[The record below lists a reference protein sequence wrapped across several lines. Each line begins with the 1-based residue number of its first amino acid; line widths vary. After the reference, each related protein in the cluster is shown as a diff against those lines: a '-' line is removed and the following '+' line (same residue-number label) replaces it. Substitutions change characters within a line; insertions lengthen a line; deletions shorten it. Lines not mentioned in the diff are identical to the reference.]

1 MSGGYSGRFSLKFL
15 CALVC
20 AFFAFSIAVNC
31 FESHDV
37 RADGWATAWFN
48 SQWDDADVGKV
59 GISSWGFNSGDVIQ
73 VTVASGSELFFNGC
87 EDGSVS
93 YISSDRTIEDDNL
106 ITVQFTYT
114 GGNVEF
120 SVKGTNISGAS
131 VWVSNVVLI
140 QAVAVDT
147 PTPEPTA
154 TPVPPTNTPV
164 PTKAPTNTPKP
175 DPTTAPT
182 QTQQETQATQATA
195 EADTTTDTSA
205 DTSDATTAVTE
216 SAAQTTTATVATSAS
231 VVMATETPT
240 VEETSI
246 LDEDGDGAADET
258 NADGTPVV
266 AALTATGSGG
276 SKGGPKK
283 SSGASWIWIVLL
295 IIAGGLL
302 YLRYRYLKKQEKL
315 DGSDLAIAFIPGV
328 PFLAEKFFGYLGPV
342 KSMNTSA
349 PVSEKSFNTA
359 NAMKEIKA
367 METSEKGIATGT
379 RPAVQKAPV
388 KRPADLSVNHSK
400 TVADAKM
407 AGTATAVKTASPAAK
422 TSAPKTSVKNSKK
435 EITADQF
442 AGREEAK
449 KILEER
455 RAAQAARVEQIRK
468 NAEARKAAA
477 AKDGTANA
485 EKKTVQQRPP
495 VKRPASL
502 SVNHAQA
509 VATGAA
515 VGTASKTAD
524 TTAKTAAN
532 TTAKTEPTATRPGSN
547 KPVEKT
553 EVKPI
558 GKIGVKSE
566 EKPAVKPEEKP
577 VYKAVSKPAE
587 KPVEKIVEKATAKPV
602 EQSKPAQRPGSAA
615 ASAVSVTAVAGD
627 KKENTTEK
635 KEKPMEH
642 NFTSAPQNGPVKRPK
657 AELTP
662 EQIAEREKA
671 KKLLEERRAAQA
683 ARVEEIRKNAEARKA
698 LVFEQNQLAE
708 EARKAEEARRAEEE
722 RLEREARK
730 AEEARI
736 AEEAAKAAELARQ
749 EEARKAEEAAKAAAI
764 AKAKAEAIAEEA
776 RRLQER
782 ARAAELERK
791 EAEAKKRE
799 EARRLEEARRAEEL
813 RRAEEARLEAEARAA
828 EEAKRREEIR
838 QAEEARIAE
847 EIRQA
852 QEARRIEEARKAE
865 ETRLAEA
872 ARLEAEARAAE
883 EARKAEEAR
892 SLAEAKAAERARQE
906 AAEAERAAAAA
917 KAQAEAKLAEAQR
930 AMEAAAAA
938 REAKAE
944 MNRKQSKTS
953 AFFKTTMASSDNTV
967 MPQISAISAAD
978 GYKEHLETK
987 AENKAKAD
995 ASKEKNP
1002 YNAYKGGIPTTS
1014 KVPDGAAKAA
1024 ERARASSNANQLG
1037 TILAGQSNNAGR
1049 PVWSAPGSN
1058 AAPFKESNDARKERI
1073 REQQKKIAEEKARKE
1088 AEEERARNPQPSYAD
1103 TAKTRKSAFFD
1114 RGYVRPENTNSESEE
1129 QSSAYDGIVRPSAI
1143 IDKERDFRNNPTA
1156 PAMGADVEGNRPPIM
1171 DPKAGAAP
1179 TALKPKPGFKPL
1191 NPNGSDN

>member
-15 CALVC
+15 CALIC

-31 FESHDV
+31 FDSLDV
-37 RADGWATAWFN
+37 RADSPSVDYDGYDNWGDGVNFQINLYDFAEGA
-48 SQWDDADVGKV
+48 DAVIR
-59 GISSWGFNSGDVIQ
+59 ISFPHKIDGGYNIWTPGNDYVERVDEYTLEISITYYSGAYIQGQ
-73 VTVASGSELFFNGC
+73 VTGTDIGKDSPSC
-87 EDGSVS
+87 SVPYYS
-93 YISSDRTIEDDNL
+93 AP
-106 ITVQFTYT
+106 YT
-114 GGNVEF
+114 P
-120 SVKGTNISGAS
+120 T
-131 VWVSNVVLI
+131 
-140 QAVAVDT
+140 DPPT

-164 PTKAPTNTPKP
+164 PTKAPDPTKA
-175 DPTTAPT
+175 PTTAPT

-195 EADTTTDTSA
+195 EADTATDTSA
-205 DTSDATTAVTE
+205 DTSDATTGVTE

-246 LDEDGDGAADET
+246 LDENGDGIADET

-342 KSMNTSA
+342 NSMNTSA

-367 METSEKGIATGT
+367 METSENGVATGT
-379 RPAVQKAPV
+379 RTAVQKAPV
-388 KRPADLSVNHSK
+388 KRPAELSVNHSK
-400 TVADAKM
+400 TVTEAKT

-422 TSAPKTSVKNSKK
+422 TSDPKTSVQNSKK

-477 AKDGTANA
+477 AKDGTVNA

-515 VGTASKTAD
+515 VGTDSKTAD
-524 TTAKTAAN
+524 TTAKTDAA
-532 TTAKTEPTATRPGSN
+532 ATRPGSN

-566 EKPAVKPEEKP
+566 EKPVDKT
-577 VYKAVSKPAE
+577 VSKPAE

-602 EQSKPAQRPGSAA
+602 EQSTPAQRPGSAA
-615 ASAVSVTAVAGD
+615 ASAGSVTAVAGD

-799 EARRLEEARRAEEL
+799 EARRLEEARRAEE
-813 RRAEEARLEAEARAA
+813 
-828 EEAKRREEIR
+828 
-838 QAEEARIAE
+838 
-847 EIRQA
+847 IRQA

-865 ETRLAEA
+865 EARLAEA

-953 AFFKTTMASSDNTV
+953 AFFKTTMATSDNAV

-1156 PAMGADVEGNRPPIM
+1156 PVMGADVEGNRPPIM

-1191 NPNGSDN
+1191 NPNGSNN

>member
-37 RADGWATAWFN
+37 RADG
-48 SQWDDADVGKV
+48 DVSV
-59 GISSWGFNSGDVIQ
+59 SVESWGGDEANMYVSVSGFSEGQNVDVTIS
-73 VTVASGSELFFNGC
+73 VSSEVYASGSAAVVVL
-87 EDGSVS
+87 EDGGELKLRIIGWNGDEGSPNGDRY
-93 YISSDRTIEDDNL
+93 YISLS
-106 ITVQFTYT
+106 
-114 GGNVEF
+114 
-120 SVKGTNISGAS
+120 GTNITGLSAS
-131 VWVSNVVLI
+131 VSEIVVSRNP
-140 QAVAVDT
+140 DPEPEPDPDPTNT
-147 PTPEPTA
+147 PTSEPTA
-154 TPVPPTNTPV
+154 TLTPTPKPTNTPV
-164 PTKAPTNTPKP
+164 PKPTNTPVPK
-175 DPTTAPT
+175 
-182 QTQQETQATQATA
+182 QTQPQATSAETAVGGGDAPADTPEATESTDA
-195 EADTTTDTSA
+195 TESASEVTETTTDVA
-205 DTSDATTAVTE
+205 
-216 SAAQTTTATVATSAS
+216 ATSAL
-231 VVMATETPT
+231 VLATETPT
-240 VEETSI
+240 VEESI
-246 LDEDGDGAADET
+246 ADEIGDSESEET

-276 SKGGPKK
+276 GKSGPKK
-283 SSGASWIWIVLL
+283 SSGASWIWIVIL

-367 METSEKGIATGT
+367 METSENGVATGT
-379 RPAVQKAPV
+379 RTAVQKAPV
-388 KRPADLSVNHSK
+388 KRPAELSVNHSK
-400 TVADAKM
+400 TVTEAKT
-407 AGTATAVKTASPAAK
+407 AGTATVVKTASPAAK
-422 TSAPKTSVKNSKK
+422 TSDSKTSVKNSKK
-435 EITADQF
+435 EITTDQF

-449 KILEER
+449 KLLEER

-524 TTAKTAAN
+524 TTAKTDAA
-532 TTAKTEPTATRPGSN
+532 ATRPGSN

-566 EKPAVKPEEKP
+566 EKPVD
-577 VYKAVSKPAE
+577 KAVSKPAE
-587 KPVEKIVEKATAKPV
+587 KPVEKNVEKATAKPV
-602 EQSKPAQRPGSAA
+602 EQSRPAQRPGSAA
-615 ASAVSVTAVAGD
+615 ASAGSVTAVAGD

-698 LVFEQNQLAE
+698 LIFEQNQLAE

-799 EARRLEEARRAEEL
+799 ETRKLEEARR
-813 RRAEEARLEAEARAA
+813 
-828 EEAKRREEIR
+828 
-838 QAEEARIAE
+838 AE

-852 QEARRIEEARKAE
+852 QEAKRIEEARKAE
-865 ETRLAEA
+865 EARLAEA

-953 AFFKTTMASSDNTV
+953 AFFKTTMATSDNAV

-1014 KVPDGAAKAA
+1014 KVPDGAANAA

-1179 TALKPKPGFKPL
+1179 TALKPKPGFKPM
-1191 NPNGSDN
+1191 NPNGSNN

>member
-37 RADGWATAWFN
+37 RADG
-48 SQWDDADVGKV
+48 DVSV
-59 GISSWGFNSGDVIQ
+59 SVESWGGDEANMYVSVSGFSEGQNVDVTIS
-73 VTVASGSELFFNGC
+73 VSSEVYASGSAAVVVL
-87 EDGSVS
+87 EDGGELKLRIIGWNGDEGSPNGDRY
-93 YISSDRTIEDDNL
+93 YISLS
-106 ITVQFTYT
+106 
-114 GGNVEF
+114 
-120 SVKGTNISGAS
+120 GTNITGLSAS
-131 VWVSNVVLI
+131 VSEIVVSRNP
-140 QAVAVDT
+140 DPEPEPDPDPTNT
-147 PTPEPTA
+147 PTSEPTA
-154 TPVPPTNTPV
+154 TLTPTPKPTNTPV
-164 PTKAPTNTPKP
+164 PKPTNTPVPK
-175 DPTTAPT
+175 
-182 QTQQETQATQATA
+182 QTQPQATSAETAVGGGDDPADTPEATESTDA
-195 EADTTTDTSA
+195 TESASEVTETTTDVA
-205 DTSDATTAVTE
+205 
-216 SAAQTTTATVATSAS
+216 ATSAL
-231 VVMATETPT
+231 VLATETPT
-240 VEETSI
+240 VEESI
-246 LDEDGDGAADET
+246 ADEIGDSESEET

-283 SSGASWIWIVLL
+283 SSGASWIWIVIL

-388 KRPADLSVNHSK
+388 KRPAELSVNHSK
-400 TVADAKM
+400 TVTEAKT
-407 AGTATAVKTASPAAK
+407 AGTATAVKTASPATK
-422 TSAPKTSVKNSKK
+422 TSDPKTSVQNSKK

-449 KILEER
+449 KLLEER

-485 EKKTVQQRPP
+485 EKKPVQQKPP

-524 TTAKTAAN
+524 TAAKKAANTTAN
-532 TTAKTEPTATRPGSN
+532 TTAKTAVSATRPGSN

-566 EKPAVKPEEKP
+566 EKPVD
-577 VYKAVSKPAE
+577 KAVSKPAE

-615 ASAVSVTAVAGD
+615 VSAGSVTAVAGD

-698 LVFEQNQLAE
+698 LIFEQNQLAE

-791 EAEAKKRE
+791 EAETKKRE
-799 EARRLEEARRAEEL
+799 EARKLEEARR
-813 RRAEEARLEAEARAA
+813 
-828 EEAKRREEIR
+828 
-838 QAEEARIAE
+838 AE

-865 ETRLAEA
+865 EARLAEA

-883 EARKAEEAR
+883 DARKAEEAR

-953 AFFKTTMASSDNTV
+953 AFFKTTMATSDNAV

-995 ASKEKNP
+995 ASTEKNP

-1179 TALKPKPGFKPL
+1179 TALKPKPGFKPM
-1191 NPNGSDN
+1191 NPNGSNN

>member
-1 MSGGYSGRFSLKFL
+1 MSGGYSGRFSLKLLCAFL
-15 CALVC
+15 CAIIG
-20 AFFAFSIAVNC
+20 FSFAVIIT
-31 FESHDV
+31 ESQDV
-37 RADGWATAWFN
+37 RADG
-48 SQWDDADVGKV
+48 DVFV
-59 GISSWGFNSGDVIQ
+59 SVESWGGDEANMYVSVSGFSEGQNVDVTIS
-73 VTVASGSELFFNGC
+73 VSSEVYASGSAAVIVL
-87 EDGSVS
+87 EDGGELKLRIIGWNGDEGSPNGDRY
-93 YISSDRTIEDDNL
+93 YISLS
-106 ITVQFTYT
+106 
-114 GGNVEF
+114 
-120 SVKGTNISGAS
+120 GTNITGLSAS
-131 VWVSNVVLI
+131 VSEIVVSRNP
-140 QAVAVDT
+140 DPEPEPDPDPTNT
-147 PTPEPTA
+147 PTSEPTA
-154 TPVPPTNTPV
+154 TLTPTPKPTNTPV
-164 PTKAPTNTPKP
+164 PKPTNTPVPK
-175 DPTTAPT
+175 
-182 QTQQETQATQATA
+182 QTQPQATSAETA
-195 EADTTTDTSA
+195 VGGGDDPADTPEATESTDA
-205 DTSDATTAVTE
+205 TE
-216 SAAQTTTATVATSAS
+216 SASEVTEATTDVAATSAL
-231 VVMATETPT
+231 VLATETPT
-240 VEETSI
+240 VEESI
-246 LDEDGDGAADET
+246 ADEIGDSESEET

-276 SKGGPKK
+276 GKSGPKK
-283 SSGASWIWIVLL
+283 SSGASWIWIVIL

-367 METSEKGIATGT
+367 MEYSEKGIATGT

-388 KRPADLSVNHSK
+388 KKPAELSVNHSK
-400 TVADAKM
+400 TVTEAKT
-407 AGTATAVKTASPAAK
+407 AGTATAVKTASPAK

-477 AKDGTANA
+477 AKDGTAYA
-485 EKKTVQQRPP
+485 EKKPVQQRPP

-524 TTAKTAAN
+524 TTAKT
-532 TTAKTEPTATRPGSN
+532 EPTATRPGSN
-547 KPVEKT
+547 KPIKKT

-577 VYKAVSKPAE
+577 VDKVVSKPAE
-587 KPVEKIVEKATAKPV
+587 KPVEKIVEKATAKLV
-602 EQSKPAQRPGSAA
+602 EQSKPAQRPGSGA
-615 ASAVSVTAVAGD
+615 ASAGSVTAVAGD

-698 LVFEQNQLAE
+698 LIFEQNQLAE

-799 EARRLEEARRAEEL
+799 ESRKLEEARR
-813 RRAEEARLEAEARAA
+813 
-828 EEAKRREEIR
+828 
-838 QAEEARIAE
+838 AE

-852 QEARRIEEARKAE
+852 QEARRIEEARKE
-865 ETRLAEA
+865 EEARLAEA

-930 AMEAAAAA
+930 AMQAAAAA

-944 MNRKQSKTS
+944 INRKQSKTS
-953 AFFKTTMASSDNTV
+953 AFFKTTMASSDNTA

-987 AENKAKAD
+987 AENRAKAD

-1002 YNAYKGGIPTTS
+1002 YNAYKGGIPTTT

-1073 REQQKKIAEEKARKE
+1073 REQQRKIAEEKARKE

-1129 QSSAYDGIVRPSAI
+1129 QSSAYGGIVRPSDI
-1143 IDKERDFRNNPTA
+1143 VDKERDFKNVPLA
-1156 PAMGADVEGNRPPIM
+1156 PAMGTDIEGNRPPIM

-1191 NPNGSDN
+1191 NPNGSNN

>member
-37 RADGWATAWFN
+37 RADGSISIGDSWYSGDFAGFSFIVSGFSEGQNVDIAFLVDPNEVHASFDGSAVSILSDGGDYT
-48 SQWDDADVGKV
+48 VKV
-59 GISSWGFNSGDVIQ
+59 RVIGWNGDEGSPNGTYYIALSGFNITS
-73 VTVASGSELFFNGC
+73 LNP
-87 EDGSVS
+87 SVN
-93 YISSDRTIEDDNL
+93 YFEISRN
-106 ITVQFTYT
+106 
-114 GGNVEF
+114 
-120 SVKGTNISGAS
+120 
-131 VWVSNVVLI
+131 
-140 QAVAVDT
+140 
-147 PTPEPTA
+147 PEPTE
-154 TPVPPTNTPV
+154 PDPTTTEPTTTEPTTTKPTTTEPTTVTINTPV
-164 PTKAPTNTPKP
+164 PTKAPTKAP

-276 SKGGPKK
+276 SKSGPKK
-283 SSGASWIWIVLL
+283 SSGASWLWIVLL

-302 YLRYRYLKKQEKL
+302 YLRYRYLKKKEKL

-342 KSMNTSA
+342 KSMNTAA
-349 PVSEKSFNTA
+349 PVSEKIFNTA

-388 KRPADLSVNHSK
+388 KRPAELSVNHSK
-400 TVADAKM
+400 TVAEAKT
-407 AGTATAVKTASPAAK
+407 AETATAVKTASPAAK
-422 TSAPKTSVKNSKK
+422 TSAPKTSVQNSKK

-449 KILEER
+449 KLLEER
-455 RAAQAARVEQIRK
+455 RAEQAARVEQIRK

-477 AKDGTANA
+477 AKDGIANA
-485 EKKTVQQRPP
+485 EKKPVQQKPP

-509 VATGAA
+509 VVTGAA

-524 TTAKTAAN
+524 TAAKKAANTTAN
-532 TTAKTEPTATRPGSN
+532 TTAKTAVSATRPGSN
-547 KPVEKT
+547 MAVEKT

-566 EKPAVKPEEKP
+566 EKPVD
-577 VYKAVSKPAE
+577 KAVSKPAE
-587 KPVEKIVEKATAKPV
+587 KPVEKNVEKATAKPV
-602 EQSKPAQRPGSAA
+602 EQSTPAQRPGSAA
-615 ASAVSVTAVAGD
+615 VSVGSVTAVAGD

-799 EARRLEEARRAEEL
+799 EARRLEEARRAEE
-813 RRAEEARLEAEARAA
+813 
-828 EEAKRREEIR
+828 
-838 QAEEARIAE
+838 
-847 EIRQA
+847 IRQA

-865 ETRLAEA
+865 EARLAEA

-883 EARKAEEAR
+883 DARKAEEAR

-953 AFFKTTMASSDNTV
+953 AFFKTTMATSDNAV

-1088 AEEERARNPQPSYAD
+1088 AEEERTRNPQPSYAD

-1191 NPNGSDN
+1191 NPNGSNN